1 MSAGA
6 KSVVGVRTLEDL
18 GLKVDPVSGRFE
30 ESRPKNVA
38 YFLCRGVK
46 RPEYSKAKRGL
57 GSS

>member
-1 MSAGA
+1 MRAGA

-18 GLKVDPVSGRFE
+18 DLGLKVNPVSGRFE

-46 RPEYSKAKRGL
+46 EA
-57 GSS
+57 